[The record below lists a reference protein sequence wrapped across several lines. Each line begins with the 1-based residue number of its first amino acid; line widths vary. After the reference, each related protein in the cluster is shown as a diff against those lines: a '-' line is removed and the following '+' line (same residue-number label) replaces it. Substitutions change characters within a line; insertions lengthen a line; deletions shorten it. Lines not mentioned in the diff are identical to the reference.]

1 MPGAAASTNL
11 LNLTAAGGC
20 ACKIP
25 LDRMDA
31 LLESLGAHPAAFGGR
46 TDNLVPGTQRDD
58 AALYRLTDDL
68 TLAFS
73 TDFGTPVSQDAEI
86 WGRIAAM
93 NAVSDIYAMGAE
105 PFLALGI
112 LGWPPEL
119 PNETVAQLMRG
130 AVQALAECST
140 QLAGGHSIASESPV
154 FGLCVI
160 GATRPGRI
168 MLQSNARPGDR
179 LILTKPLGTGIV
191 IAGQKAEVASA
202 EAVSAAESV
211 MLASNRTACRLA
223 GEAGVDAATDVTGY
237 GLIGHLRTMLVA
249 SDCAATV
256 FPEAVPMLR
265 HAVELAEEHGIVP
278 NSAERTY
285 FTLEDRVDW
294 SDLPMARRIALCD
307 PQTSGGLLLSA
318 SPGRAR
324 TFMARCAEH
333 GLPAVEIG
341 EVTGGGSAGTI
352 AMKPLGRGAG
362 EGTPA

>member
-25 LDRMDA
+25 LEQMDA
-31 LLESLGAHPAAFGGR
+31 LLESLGGRPAAFGGR

-58 AALYRLTDDL
+58 AALYRLTADL

-73 TDFGTPVSQDAEI
+73 TDFGTPVSQDPES

-119 PNETVAQLMRG
+119 PHETVAQLMRG
-130 AVQALAECST
+130 AVGALAECST

-160 GATRPGRI
+160 GAAQPGQV
-168 MLQSNARPGDR
+168 MLQSNARPGHR

-202 EAVSAAESV
+202 EAVSEAEGV
-211 MLASNRTACRLA
+211 MLASNRLACRLA
-223 GEAGVDAATDVTGY
+223 RESGIDAATDITGY
-237 GLIGHLRTMLVA
+237 GLVGHLRTMLLA
-249 SDCAATV
+249 SDRAATV

-318 SPGRAR
+318 SPDRAR
-324 TFMARCAEH
+324 TFLERAPEYGVM
-333 GLPAVEIG
+333 AVEIG
-341 EVTGGGSAGTI
+341 EVTGGGSPGTI
-352 AMKPLGRGAG
+352 AMKPLGHAAGKGAP
-362 EGTPA
+362 E

>member
-25 LDRMDA
+25 LERMDA

-58 AALYRLTDDL
+58 AALYRLTTDL

-86 WGRIAAM
+86 WGRIAAT
-93 NAVSDIYAMGAE
+93 NAVSDVYAMGAE

-119 PNETVAQLMRG
+119 PHETIAQLMRG
-130 AVQALAECST
+130 AVRALAECST

-160 GATRPGRI
+160 GATQPGHI
-168 MLQSNARPGDR
+168 MLQSNARPGQR

-202 EAVSAAESV
+202 EAVSEAESV

-223 GEAGVDAATDVTGY
+223 RDTGIDAATDVTGY
-237 GLIGHLRTMLVA
+237 GLVGHLRTMLVA
-249 SDCAATV
+249 SGCAATV

-285 FTLEDRVDW
+285 FALEDRVDW
-294 SDLPMARRIALCD
+294 ADLSLVRRIALCD

-318 SPGRAR
+318 SPDQAR
-324 TFMARCAEH
+324 TYLARAPEY
-333 GLPAVEIG
+333 GVPAVEIG
-341 EVTGGGSAGTI
+341 EVTGGGSPGTI
-352 AMKPLGRGAG
+352 VMKPLGHGTG
-362 EGTPA
+362 KGTPT